1 MAGPHVGRAAEL
13 AKADLMTAMVGEFP
27 ELQGIMGRYYA
38 EAEGYPEEVSLA
50 LEEHYRPRYAGDAL
64 PTTKTG
70 QALALAD
77 KIDTLVGIFA
87 IEQRPTGTKDP
98 FGLRRAALGV
108 LRILLECHLDLDLY
122 LLLVEAAAAQPVHR
136 SAVADEVYDFIAE
149 RFRGLLL
156 ERADGT
162 TAEMIDAVLASRP
175 HSPLDA
181 DARLQALKEFLQLPD
196 AGVLAAINKRIAN
209 ILRKTPMEKDIAVQV
224 AEFTEEAEHRLH
236 GVLAE
241 LGGSVGEAI
250 AHRRYAESLRALIA
264 LRGPV
269 DDFFERIMVMDE
281 NLARRNNRLALLHGA
296 LGLLSGVADLSRLP
310 G

>member
-1 MAGPHVGRAAEL
+1 
-13 AKADLMTAMVGEFP
+13 
-27 ELQGIMGRYYA
+27 LQGIMGRYYA
-38 EAEGYPEEVSLA
+38 AAEGYPPELCLS

-64 PTTKTG
+64 PATKTG

-98 FGLRRAALGV
+98 FGLRRAALGI
-108 LRILLECHLDLDLY
+108 LRILLECRLDLDLHA
-122 LLLVEAAAAQPVHR
+122 LLAASAAAQPVQR
-136 SAVADEVYDFIAE
+136 TGVAEEAYDFIAE

-162 TAEMIDAVLASRP
+162 SAEMIDAVLAARP

-196 AGVLAAINKRIAN
+196 ASVLTAINKRIAN
-209 ILRKTPMEKDIAVQV
+209 ILKKAPAGNGVPVQV
-224 AEFTEEAEHRLH
+224 GAFSEDAEHRLH
-236 GVLAE
+236 RVLNELAGV
-241 LGGSVGEAI
+241 VGATI
-250 AHRRYAESLRALIA
+250 AQRRYAESLRALIT
-264 LRGPV
+264 LRGAV
-269 DDFFERIMVMDE
+269 DDFFEHIMVMDE
-281 NLARRNNRLALLHGA
+281 NPARRNNRLALLRDA
-296 LGLLSGVADLSRLP
+296 QRLLGGVADLSRLP